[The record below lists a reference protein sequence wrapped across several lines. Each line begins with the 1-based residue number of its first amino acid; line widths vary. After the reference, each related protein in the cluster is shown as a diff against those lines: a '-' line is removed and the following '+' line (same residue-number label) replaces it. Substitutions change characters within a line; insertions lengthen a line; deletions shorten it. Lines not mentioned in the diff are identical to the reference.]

1 MTKRGKEQREWLIN
15 FRAIWVVLMVEL
27 SRCIIFTIVNN
38 ILMMVMW
45 LLHSSDNP
53 SVGAAATKLQKIL

>member
-15 FRAIWVVLMVEL
+15 FRVIWVILMVEL
-27 SRCIIFTIVNN
+27 SRYIIFIIVNK

-53 SVGAAATKLQKIL
+53 SVGVAATKH